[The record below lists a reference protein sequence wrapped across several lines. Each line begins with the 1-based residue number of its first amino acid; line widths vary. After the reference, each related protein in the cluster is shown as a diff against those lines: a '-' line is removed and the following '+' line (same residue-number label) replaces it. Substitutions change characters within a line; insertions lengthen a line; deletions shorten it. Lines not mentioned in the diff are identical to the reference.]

1 MHLVV
6 AATQTEMDAYG
17 PIDQSNA
24 DPVHQLV
31 SGVGPMESGIT
42 LSRFFERHHT
52 KIKTV
57 VNFGIGGAYFSG
69 QNPRLELLDLCLA
82 EREILGD
89 FGVCYDNRVEPFAQH
104 DFPAQSVF
112 KLDTTLRAT
121 AQSALTDENIN
132 AAAGTFVTVNGASG
146 FKARGDYFA
155 DRYGAICE
163 NMEGA
168 AVARVCEL
176 FKLPLVEIRAISNR
190 VEDRTDE
197 PWPIAEAAARAAQ
210 AAKLIIKRFQ
220 DQR

>member
-17 PIDQSNA
+17 PIIQPTA
-24 DPVHQLV
+24 DSIYQLV

-42 LSRFFERHHT
+42 LSRFLERHHT
-52 KIKTV
+52 KIRSV

-69 QNPRLELLDLCLA
+69 PKLRLELLDLCLA

-89 FGVCYDNRVEPFAQH
+89 FGVCYGDRVEPFPQN
-104 DFPAQSVF
+104 DFPTQSVF
-112 KLDTTLRAT
+112 KLDNTLLGT
-121 AQSALTDENIN
+121 AQSALSAEAID
-132 AAAGTFVTVNGASG
+132 AAVGTFVTVNGASG
-146 FKARGDYFA
+146 LKVRGDHFA

-168 AVARVCEL
+168 AVARACEL
-176 FKLPLVEIRAISNR
+176 FDLPLVEVRAISNQ
-190 VEDRTDE
+190 VEDRTDQ

-210 AAKLIIKRFQ
+210 AAKLII
-220 DQR
+220 QRLQEQG

>member
-17 PIDQSNA
+17 PIDQSTP
-24 DPVHQLV
+24 DSVLQFV

-42 LSRFFERHHT
+42 LSRFLERHHT
-52 KIKTV
+52 KIRSV

-69 QNPRLELLDLCLA
+69 PKQKPGLLDLCVA

-89 FGVCYDNRVEPFAQH
+89 FGVCYGDRIEPFSQG
-104 DFPAQSVF
+104 DFPAQSIF
-112 KLDTTLRAT
+112 DFDPTLVAA
-121 AQSALTDENIN
+121 AQSALS
-132 AAAGTFVTVNGASG
+132 AGMVESTVGAFVTVNGASG
-146 FKARGDYFA
+146 FKVRGDHFA

-176 FKLPLVEIRAISNR
+176 FKIPLVEVRAISNL

-197 PWPIAEAAARAAQ
+197 PWPIAEAAARAAR
-210 AAKLIIKRFQ
+210 AAKLIIKRLQ

>member
-17 PIDQSNA
+17 PIDQSCS
-24 DPVHQLV
+24 DTVEQLV

-42 LSRFFERHHT
+42 LSRFLERHHT
-52 KIKTV
+52 KISTV

-69 QNPRLELLDLCLA
+69 PKCQLDLLDICLA

-89 FGVCYDNRVEPFAQH
+89 FGVCYGDRVEPFNPGE
-104 DFPAQSVF
+104 FPAQSVF
-112 KLDTTLRAT
+112 ELDSTLLTT
-121 AQSALTDENIN
+121 AQSALSGGKID
-132 AAAGTFVTVNGASG
+132 AAVGTFVTVNGASG
-146 FKARGDYFA
+146 FKARGDHFA
-155 DRYGAICE
+155 GRYRAICE

-168 AVARVCEL
+168 AVARACEL
-176 FKLPLVEIRAISNR
+176 FDLPMIEVRAISNR

-197 PWPIAEAAARAAQ
+197 PWPVAEAAARAAQ
-210 AAKLIIKRFQ
+210 AAKLIIKRLQ

>member
-17 PIDQSNA
+17 TINQSHA
-24 DPVHQLV
+24 DSVELLV

-42 LSRFFERHHT
+42 LSRFLERNHT
-52 KIKTV
+52 KIRTV

-69 QNPRLELLDLCLA
+69 PKRPLELLDICLA

-89 FGVCYDNRVEPFAQH
+89 FGVCYGDRIEPFPQN
-104 DFPAQSVF
+104 DFPARSIF
-112 KLDTTLRAT
+112 ELDSTLLTT
-121 AQSALTDENIN
+121 AQSALSAGKIDATV
-132 AAAGTFVTVNGASG
+132 GTFVTVNGASG
-146 FKARGDYFA
+146 FKVRGDHFA

-168 AVARVCEL
+168 AVARACEL
-176 FKLPLVEIRAISNR
+176 FDLPLIEVRAISNR
-190 VEDRTDE
+190 VEDRTDD
-197 PWPIAEAAARAAQ
+197 PWPVAEAAARAAQ
-210 AAKLIIKRFQ
+210 AAKLIIQRLQ